1 MTAAAVI
8 GYEYRYRML
17 RYLSALLRLELRMAE
32 ELKPSRRDAMYGKG
46 ESRSAPEGS
55 AAEEASESPAE
66 EAAEQ
71 KMAPHERQAAERE
84 EMRKKHE
91 AEMRDAHGGHREN
104 MRKMHARQEA
114 EHKAMMDRH
123 MQEASRG
130 EAAVAG
136 ATPGG
141 EGGAVGGAGEVPQAQ
156 AA

>member
-1 MTAAAVI
+1 
-8 GYEYRYRML
+8 ML

-46 ESRSAPEGS
+46 ESKSAPEGS

-66 EAAEQ
+66 AAAEGDD
-71 KMAPHERQAAERE
+71 MPARHASERAALH
-84 EMRKKHE
+84 KKH
-91 AEMRDAHGGHREN
+91 RDERRDMHGNHRTE
-104 MRKMHARQEA
+104 HDQRQERH
-114 EHKAMMDRH
+114 EQEIKQMLDRH